1 MLASIKGTSLSMPCP
16 LHLFK
21 DTSSFK
27 QNVNI
32 LFPSNSK
39 IVLFS
44 LRIESTL
51 WFYLLIA
58 INLLKGM

>member
-1 MLASIKGTSLSMPCP
+1 MPCP

-32 LFPSNSK
+32 LFPSNYEGNYV
-39 IVLFS
+39 IFS
-44 LRIESTL
+44 
-51 WFYLLIA
+51 WA
-58 INLLKGM
+58 LKQVSGFIC